1 MSFWENAVEAT
12 RGVATVEMLEG
23 IAYRLLSE
31 QAIYAVDHGSK
42 TAYAYVTQFERDFR
56 RALEP
61 MGVVLKV
68 NSQLRYVCAYP
79 KHEKA
84 SSATVEQTLLALVL
98 RMIYDEGARVGL
110 QNEHGEVACDLVEL
124 DEKYKQSSHRELAS
138 GSKLRELMRSMK
150 RWGIAR
156 LQDDQMAPIDA
167 SAPEQPFSIVIR
179 PAIADILGETALT
192 RLALFA
198 ASGELPEPAGDF
210 GDGDG
215 DGDGDG
221 EAGASQEEALS

>member
-1 MSFWENAVEAT
+1 MSFWDTAVEAT
-12 RGVATVEMLEG
+12 RGAATVEMLEG
-23 IAYRLLSE
+23 IAYRLFSE

-56 RALEP
+56 YALEP

-98 RMIYDEGARVGL
+98 RMIYDEGARAGL
-110 QNEHGEVACDLVEL
+110 QDEHGEVACDLVEL

-138 GSKLRELMRSMK
+138 GSKLKELMRTMK

-156 LQDDQMAPIDA
+156 LQDEQAAPVDP

-179 PAIADILGETALT
+179 PSIADILGETALT

-198 ASGELPEPAGDF
+198 ASGELPESADDSDQGA
-210 GDGDG
+210 GDGD
-215 DGDGDG
+215 
-221 EAGASQEEALS
+221 ASEGEALS